1 MAAEIRDLSMHPSWQ
16 VIERADPKIF
26 STAYDANA
34 QDNAS
39 TTVSDT
45 PSRHEVDAKVSAS
58 AAEARAEFH
67 ELRAD
72 VAAMKSEMKIDLSSV
87 RVEMAG
93 IRSEM
98 AEFRADVAN
107 GNANLVKWFVGTSV
121 SMAGVVIAVMSFMLN
136 ANKAAPAL
144 QPATQPIVITLPSA
158 ATLPAPTP
166 ATGK

>member
-1 MAAEIRDLSMHPSWQ
+1 M
-16 VIERADPKIF
+16 F
-26 STAYDANA
+26 TTAYDAGA
-34 QDNAS
+34 QDHAS

-45 PSRHEVDAKVSAS
+45 PSRHELDAKLSAA

-98 AEFRADVAN
+98 ADFRADVAH

-121 SMAGVVIAVMSFMLN
+121 SMAGVVLAVMSFMLN
-136 ANKAAPAL
+136 ANKAAPSV
-144 QPATQPIVITLPSA
+144 QPTAQPIVITLPA
-158 ATLPAPTP
+158 APALAAPTP